1 MQDLSLIE
9 IAKYAIKSMLDSQ
22 VFVLFIFEAIV
33 LFLALIF
40 KNFMNKKTVIRTCI
54 FASIIILGLY
64 ISNYVSTLITFINNV
79 TTRFIEFIYFPT
91 TLEFVVVMVI
101 SFTIMIIT
109 LFNKKS
115 SKIVKLINSALPI
128 GISFLFLS
136 IIEYINK
143 TNIEFNEFSVF
154 TDPTLTSL
162 YELAMG
168 LFLAWIVGL
177 ILYKIDMYIINK
189 VSISKEVEDL
199 VTVDLSKLD
208 QVDDVEMPKLKQA

>member
-33 LFLALIF
+33 LLLALIF
-40 KNFMNKKTVIRTCI
+40 KHFMNKKIVIRTCI
-54 FASIIILGLY
+54 FTSIIVLGLY
-64 ISNYVSTLITFINNV
+64 ISNYITTLITFINNV

-101 SFTIMIIT
+101 SFTIMLVT
-109 LFNKKS
+109 LFNNKS
-115 SKIVKLINSALPI
+115 SKIVKFINSALPI

-143 TNIEFNEFSVF
+143 TKIEFNEFSVF

-177 ILYKIDMYIINK
+177 ILYKIDLYVINK
-189 VSISKEVEDL
+189 VSSSKVTEDL

-208 QVDDVEMPKLKQA
+208 QVDDIEMPKLKQA

>member
-9 IAKYAIKSMLDSQ
+9 IAKNAIKSMLDSQ

-33 LFLALIF
+33 LLLAIIF
-40 KNFMNKKTVIRTCI
+40 KHFMNKKIVIRTCI
-54 FASIIILGLY
+54 FTSIIILGLY
-64 ISNYVSTLITFINNV
+64 ISNYITTLITVINNV

-109 LFNKKS
+109 LINKKS
-115 SKIVKLINSALPI
+115 SKIVKFINSALPI
-128 GISFLFLS
+128 CISFLFLS

-154 TDPTLTSL
+154 TDPILTSL

-177 ILYKIDMYIINK
+177 ILYKIDMYVINK
-189 VSISKEVEDL
+189 VSSSSVTEDL

-208 QVDDVEMPKLKQA
+208 QVDDIEMPKLKQA

>member
-1 MQDLSLIE
+1 
-9 IAKYAIKSMLDSQ
+9 
-22 VFVLFIFEAIV
+22 
-33 LFLALIF
+33 
-40 KNFMNKKTVIRTCI
+40 MNKKIVIRTCI
-54 FASIIILGLY
+54 FTSIIVLGLY
-64 ISNYVSTLITFINNV
+64 ISNYITTLITFINNV

-101 SFTIMIIT
+101 SFTIMLVT
-109 LFNKKS
+109 LFNNKS
-115 SKIVKLINSALPI
+115 SKIVKFINSALPI

-143 TNIEFNEFSVF
+143 TKIEFNEFSVF

-177 ILYKIDMYIINK
+177 ILYKIDMYVINK
-189 VSISKEVEDL
+189 VSSSKVTEDL

-208 QVDDVEMPKLKQA
+208 QVDDIEMPKLKQA